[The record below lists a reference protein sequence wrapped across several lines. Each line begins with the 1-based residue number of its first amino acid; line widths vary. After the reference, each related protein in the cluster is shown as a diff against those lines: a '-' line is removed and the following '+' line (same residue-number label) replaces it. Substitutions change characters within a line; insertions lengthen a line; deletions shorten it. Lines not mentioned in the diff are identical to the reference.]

1 MNVLRARPG
10 VRLAAMALM
19 AVALGAHGPLSAEEL
34 RGEALADACTSCHGI
49 GGRSRGSIPSLN
61 TASKS
66 ALVRELKSY
75 RDQSKPATIMNRI
88 ARAYSDADIDAL
100 AEYFSSGAKP

>member
-1 MNVLRARPG
+1 MNVLQRRSG

-19 AVALGAHGPLSAEEL
+19 AVALGARGPLSAEER

-49 GGRSRGSIPSLN
+49 GGRSHGYIPSLN
-61 TASKS
+61 TASKD
-66 ALVRELKSY
+66 ALVRDLKAY
-75 RDQSKPATIMNRI
+75 RAQIKPASIMNRI

-100 AEYFSSGAKP
+100 ADYFSSGAKP

>member
-1 MNVLRARPG
+1 MNVLRPRPG
-10 VRLAAMALM
+10 MKLAAMALM
-19 AVALGAHGPLSAEEL
+19 AAALGAHGPLAAEER

-49 GGRSRGSIPSLN
+49 GGRSRGYIPSLN

-66 ALVRELKSY
+66 ALVRDLKSF

-88 ARAYSDADIDAL
+88 ARGYSDADIDAL
-100 AEYFSSGAKP
+100 ADYFSSGAKP